1 MDAKNTLAL
10 TVGLGALGTLL
21 AYYGY
26 NNLNNDP
33 IKNENFEAG
42 KETQVSTTDEQRKQ
56 SLTRCNSP
64 VNETSEENVKLTIT
78 DIRKEKQKVME
89 DKAVSADSGSTDVL
103 SEKKV
108 MKDSDKW
115 KQYWKKEYAS
125 TNQTDA
131 ADYN

>member
-56 SLTRCNSP
+56 SLTRSNSP

-125 TNQTDA
+125 TNQTDV